1 MQLTIRNRIE
11 TVQTKIEQICNRTG
25 RNTSEIT
32 FIGVTKGHGIEQ
44 VNEALESGITDLGEN
59 KSQELL
65 LKQQQL
71 AHQQTEPSWHF
82 LGHLQSN
89 KVKKTIHKIDTLHS
103 LDSTSLIA
111 TINKH
116 RLEAKINEQIN
127 PDSPPLKCFIEV
139 NIANEPQKSGIHRN
153 QLELLLLHAD
163 SSSEILVEGLMTIAP
178 YYEEIERTRPVFQE
192 LRELAHSFGLKK
204 LSMGM
209 SRDFEIAIEE
219 GSTAIRL
226 GTTIFGE
233 RANRAT

>member
-11 TVQTKIEQICNRTG
+11 TVQNKIAQICNRTG
-25 RNTSEIT
+25 RDPSEIT

-89 KVKKTIHKIDTLHS
+89 KVKKTVNKIDTLPS
-103 LDSTSLIA
+103 LASTALFTAI
-111 TINKH
+111 TKH
-116 RLEAKINEQIN
+116 RLAAKLKEQIN

-139 NIANEPQKSGIHRN
+139 NIANEPQKSGIHKN
-153 QLELLLLHAD
+153 QLELLLSHAD
-163 SSSEILVEGLMTIAP
+163 SSNEILVEGLMTIAP

-192 LRELAHSFGLKK
+192 LRELADSFGLKK

-219 GSTAIRL
+219 GTTAIRL

-233 RANRAT
+233 RANRAP